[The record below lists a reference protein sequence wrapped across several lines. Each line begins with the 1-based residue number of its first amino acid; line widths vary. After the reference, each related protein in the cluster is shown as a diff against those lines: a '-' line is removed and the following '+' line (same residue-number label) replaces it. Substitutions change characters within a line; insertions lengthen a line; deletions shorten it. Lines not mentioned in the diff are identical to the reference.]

1 VRRKLAWLLG
11 LLVVVAGVLVYL
23 KYGRAKKEPE
33 AQFKTAQVEKRR
45 ISGRV
50 TASGT
55 LSALVTV
62 QVGSQ
67 VSGRISEILVDF
79 NTPVKKGQ
87 LIARIDPALFQAA
100 VSQAQANYLS
110 AQANLTKAKAQ
121 ALENERQFAR
131 FKALHDQGLSSK
143 AELDLSE
150 TNLAIAK
157 SQIAVADASL
167 QQAAAAV
174 NQARVNLSYTS
185 IHSPI
190 DGVVLS
196 RNVDVGQTVAAS
208 LQAPVLFTIAEDLSK
223 MQVDTSVSEGDI
235 GRLEVGMKAFFTV
248 DAFTGRRFR
257 GEISQIRNAAKTTQN
272 VVTYD
277 AVVTVDNADGK
288 LRPGMTANVTFIY
301 ADRES
306 ALVVPNAALR
316 FKPPGEVAPQR
327 TGRPQRP
334 DGGFDGPPPTPPKTI
349 YVLKDG
355 KPEPVHIQTGISDG
369 TGTEVLSGEIKEG
382 DVVVTDTLG
391 GSQQRP
397 GGAQGPGGN
406 VPRRIGL

>member
-87 LIARIDPALFQAA
+87 LIAKIDPALFQAA

-157 SQIAVADASL
+157 SQIAVAEAAL
-167 QQAAAAV
+167 QQAAAAL

-235 GRLEVGMKAFFTV
+235 G
-248 DAFTGRRFR
+248 AFTGRRFR

-316 FKPPGEVAPQR
+316 FKPPGEVQPQR
-327 TGRPQRP
+327 TGRPNRP

-349 YVLKDG
+349 YILKDG
-355 KPEPVHIQTGISDG
+355 KPEPLHIQTGISDG
-369 TGTEVLSGEIKEG
+369 TGTEVVSGEIKEG

-391 GSQQRP
+391 GAQQRP
-397 GGAQGPGGN
+397 GGAQGPAGG
-406 VPRRIGL
+406 VPRRMGL